1 MIQQNRIY
9 WIDCI
14 KTILIYLMV
23 LGHIT
28 TTNPD
33 FKQWIY
39 TFHMPCFFIVS
50 GFLYKPSSIK
60 KSFESLFFPVFII
73 SIFNLLYRFIIL
85 FYGFKIPWDLKIYI
99 LYPINSFIL
108 FPSSQISSDIF
119 TGLWYI
125 EILFLLKIL
134 TDKFHSWISTLILV
148 IICTIYHL
156 LKINNIFPLTTVP

>member
-73 SIFNLLYRFIIL
+73 SIFNLLYR
-85 FYGFKIPWDLKIYI
+85 P
-99 LYPINSFIL
+99 
-108 FPSSQISSDIF
+108 
-119 TGLWYI
+119 
-125 EILFLLKIL
+125 
-134 TDKFHSWISTLILV
+134 
-148 IICTIYHL
+148 
-156 LKINNIFPLTTVP
+156 

>member
-60 KSFESLFFPVFII
+60 NHSSLF
-73 SIFNLLYRFIIL
+73 
-85 FYGFKIPWDLKIYI
+85 
-99 LYPINSFIL
+99 SF
-108 FPSSQISSDIF
+108 
-119 TGLWYI
+119 
-125 EILFLLKIL
+125 LFLLYL
-134 TDKFHSWISTLILV
+134 YLIYYIDL
-148 IICTIYHL
+148 
-156 LKINNIFPLTTVP
+156 